1 MLYSKYCFS
10 SFRGFTEGLG
20 LFTGTEFVIPLVR
33 FFRHWTLTPHC
44 KRCAVSGCVVV
55 SAVEA
60 SSAAKLSALCS
71 EGAVIPD
78 AALFAS
84 LGCWNLHNFN
94 NLVKKEA
101 TAFISKL
108 HDKLHVHQMHIFIKS
123 SELASRV
130 MREECSRCLSWERV
144 WCALGLDLIWCF
156 KLF

>member
-10 SFRGFTEGLG
+10 SFRGFTKGLG

-33 FFRHWTLTPHC
+33 FFRHWTLTASDVLWA
-44 KRCAVSGCVVV
+44 AVIV

-71 EGAVIPD
+71 EGAVIRD

-108 HDKLHVHQMHIFIKS
+108 HDKLHVHQTHIFIKS